1 MLSGSQ
7 WWPAVVAEVA
17 ALSAVWVVGI
27 GQRWSLGSA
36 VELVILAVL
45 AGHFRRL
52 GVTGVA
58 LVRPPAM
65 TIVTGRSS
73 TVALGAAG
81 SRLRWSSP
89 PVELV
94 VNWVSTDFVR
104 SPALYPPVPSP

>member
-17 ALSAVWVVGI
+17 ALSAVWAVGI

-58 LVRPPAM
+58 LVRPPVMAIVPGRLSALAM
-65 TIVTGRSS
+65 GT
-73 TVALGAAG
+73 AG
-81 SRLRWSSP
+81 SGLRWSSS
-89 PVELV
+89 PVVLV
-94 VNWVSTDFVR
+94 VDWVSTGFVR
-104 SPALYPPVPSP
+104 SPASYPPVLPP